1 MQRAFLIVL
10 IPALVVGIF
19 YVAMFRGLGLA
30 LSPLPCIGVAAAIA
44 AGLIGVRRYQRRKE
58 QRRHPDVNH

>member
-19 YVAMFRGLGLA
+19 YVAVFRGLGLG
-30 LSPLPCIGVAAAIA
+30 LSPLPFLGVAAALA
-44 AGLIGVRRYQRRKE
+44 AGLFGVRRYQRRKQE
-58 QRRHPDVNH
+58 KRRI

>member
-19 YVAMFRGLGLA
+19 YLLMFRGLGFELT
-30 LSPLPCIGVAAAIA
+30 PLPFLGAAAALA
-44 AGLIGVRRYQRRKE
+44 AGLIGVWRYQRRKG
-58 QRRHPDVNH
+58 QKRGI

>member
-1 MQRAFLIVL
+1 VQRAFLIVL

-19 YVAMFRGLGLA
+19 YLAIFRGLGLA
-30 LSPLPCIGVAAAIA
+30 LSPLPFIGAAAVIA

-58 QRRHPDVNH
+58 QRRRN